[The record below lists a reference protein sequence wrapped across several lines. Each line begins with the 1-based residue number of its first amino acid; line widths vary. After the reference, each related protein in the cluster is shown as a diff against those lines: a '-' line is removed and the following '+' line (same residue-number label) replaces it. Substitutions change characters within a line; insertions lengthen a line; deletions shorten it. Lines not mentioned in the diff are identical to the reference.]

1 MTGSE
6 NNMRA
11 EMGKPEGTG
20 GKRGEERRGEERRG
34 DVRSREDRKG
44 EKRGQVE
51 KEKVTE
57 FTWLSLPPFFLSLS
71 LPPSLLRFGQL
82 S

>member
-20 GKRGEERRGEERRG
+20 GKRGEERRG